1 VPRMRLV
8 GMCSSMRGGAMN
20 APDSVQRTQERGSRV
35 EEVIGELEG
44 ELIHVISKH
53 IGKIRALYEELEE
66 LEEYEDEEA
75 LKERRRLDER
85 IELMIARIVV
95 ELEGSG
101 YFFWPASAVR
111 VENFVAELRGALRA
125 FRHMVSEE

>member
-1 VPRMRLV
+1 
-8 GMCSSMRGGAMN
+8 MN

-53 IGKIRALYEELEE
+53 IGKIRALYEELEK
-66 LEEYEDEEA
+66 EEYEDEEA
-75 LKERRRLDER
+75 FKERRRLDER
-85 IELMIARIVV
+85 IELMIARIIV

-111 VENFVAELRGALRA
+111 VKNFVPNCEELYKSLG
-125 FRHMVSEE
+125 VW